1 MSINDQIQN
10 FCNWLSN
17 TPVSVWIQSTSWV
30 IPWSQSFHIMSIS
43 LVAAMMLRMD
53 ARLLGIFGRKQ
64 SVAEMADR
72 FIPWIW
78 RLLCVALATGIL
90 QTVAEPT
97 RQLMN
102 PSFRYKMLLL
112 AIVLILT
119 FVFVHQARKSP
130 RGWDQLPTNIG
141 AKLIG
146 FVSICCWI
154 SIILLG
160 RWIAYTQ

>member
-1 MSINDQIQN
+1 MIQE

-17 TPVSVWIQSTSWV
+17 TPMAVWLDGTSWV
-30 IPWSQSFHIMSIS
+30 IPTSQSIHIVAIS
-43 LVAAMMLRMD
+43 LLAAVMLRMD
-53 ARLLGIFGRKQ
+53 ARLLGVFGRNQ

-72 FIPWIW
+72 YIPWTW
-78 RLLCVALATGIL
+78 RLLLVALATGTI

-102 PSFRYKMLLL
+102 PSFRWKMFLLVV
-112 AIVLILT
+112 VLSLT
-119 FVFVHQARKSP
+119 ALFVHQVRKQAP
-130 RGWDQLPTNIG
+130 GWDRLPTSFG
-141 AKLIG
+141 AKAIAV
-146 FVSICCWI
+146 VSICCWI